1 MADASHS
8 SKLFGLGSTG
18 VLCFYALFLS
28 LIFSVYIFSS
38 SNLLKFTAI
47 HANTNGCF
55 QRAQTNNE
63 SCDLFDG
70 RWVPD
75 KDGPLYSNYSC
86 STIPTIRNCFYH
98 GRKDTDFLYWRWKP
112 EQCQLPRF
120 DSKAFLSIVQGKT
133 MAFIGDSIARNQ
145 MESLL
150 CLLSMEESPTSIS
163 KDEEEKFITTWHF
176 PHHNFTLK
184 VLRSVFLIRATEKVK
199 SNGQSTNRFHLLL
212 DQLDPNWTQN
222 ISNVDY
228 AIFSDGQWFLRPI
241 YLHEAGNL
249 AGCIFCREPNIKDLG
264 AGFAIRKVFKAA
276 FKYVN
281 ERRRGIVVFMRTFSP
296 SHFEHGAW
304 HNGGFCNRTRGL
316 SREEVEGVGVGG
328 VDDWEYRKIQ
338 VEEFERAKRDG
349 EKRGNR
355 FGIIDVTRA
364 MMMRPDG
371 HPGEFWGN
379 RWMKG
384 HNDCLHWC
392 LPGPI
397 DTWNELLLQLLRNIK
412 PFG

>member
-1 MADASHS
+1 MGEMDKH
-8 SKLFGLGSTG
+8 FGLGNTG
-18 VLCFYALFLS
+18 VLCFYSLFIS

-38 SNLLKFTAI
+38 SNLLKFTAF
-47 HANTNGCF
+47 HANTNAHIYICCLIVID
-55 QRAQTNNE
+55 NE

-86 STIPTIRNCFYH
+86 PTIPTIRNCFFH
-98 GRKDTDFLYWRWKP
+98 GRKDRDFLYWRWKP

-120 DSKAFLSIVQGKT
+120 DSKAFLSIVRGKT

-145 MESLL
+145 MESLV

-163 KDEEEKFITTWHF
+163 EDPDEEEKFTTAWHF

-184 VLRSVFLIRATEKVK
+184 VHRSVFLVRPTQKVK
-199 SNGQSTNRFHLLL
+199 SNGYSKTRFHLLL
-212 DQLDPNWTQN
+212 DQPDPNWTQN
-222 ISNVDY
+222 LSNVDF

-249 AGCIFCREPNIKDLG
+249 TGCIFCREPNVQDFST
-264 AGFAIRKVFKAA
+264 GFAIRKAFKAA

-281 ERRRGIVVFMRTFSP
+281 ERRSGIVVFVRTFSP

-316 SREEVEGVGVGG
+316 SREEVKVGG
-328 VDDWEYRKIQ
+328 DDWEYRNIQ

-355 FGIIDVTRA
+355 FELMDVTRA

-379 RWMKG
+379 KWMKG

-397 DTWNELLLQLLRNIK
+397 DTWNELLLQLLRSQHQ
-412 PFG
+412 P

>member
-1 MADASHS
+1 M
-8 SKLFGLGSTG
+8 
-18 VLCFYALFLS
+18 
-28 LIFSVYIFSS
+28 
-38 SNLLKFTAI
+38 
-47 HANTNGCF
+47 
-55 QRAQTNNE
+55 
-63 SCDLFDG
+63 
-70 RWVPD
+70 
-75 KDGPLYSNYSC
+75 
-86 STIPTIRNCFYH
+86 
-98 GRKDTDFLYWRWKP
+98 
-112 EQCQLPRF
+112 
-120 DSKAFLSIVQGKT
+120 VQ
-133 MAFIGDSIARNQ
+133 
-145 MESLL
+145 
-150 CLLSMEESPTSIS
+150 EESPTSIS
-163 KDEEEKFITTWHF
+163 KDEEEKFTTTWHF

-249 AGCIFCREPNIKDLG
+249 AGCIFCREPNVKDLG
-264 AGFAIRKVFKAA
+264 AAFAIRKVFKAA

-304 HNGGFCNRTRGL
+304 HNGGN
-316 SREEVEGVGVGG
+316 
-328 VDDWEYRKIQ
+328 IQ

-384 HNDCLHWC
+384 HSDCLHWKDREFSLLGDGKPDSVTSPVRFQSVLSIVQGKDKWLSLSDQSLGIKWNRLWPFVHVC
-392 LPGPI
+392 FGLIIGSEISLEESPNKYTKDEEEKIHKQLWHFPHHNFTLQVSAQSFLIDPHRERKSNGQSTNRSSLAPRPTRPKLGPNISTWDYAIFSTANGSSAPSTSTRPATSPADDSAAKAERQRPGAQPSHPESI
-397 DTWNELLLQLLRNIK
+397 QSS
-412 PFG
+412 F